1 MKDKA
6 EGNIESIKWWPRLD
20 VNIHFA
26 SVIPVMDNIIPLDT
40 TPEMGSDFEQVQG

>member
-6 EGNIESIKWWPRLD
+6 EGNIESIKWLD

-26 SVIPVMDNIIPLDT
+26 SVIPVMHNIIPLDT